1 MKSAGDISRPFIS
14 ISRSKPTS
22 EWHDT
27 YDEGYGLSSSRS
39 VCPERIFSRKGAAVH
54 WLRSSAPSYSVLC
67 RLTQIGQ

>member
-39 VCPERIFSRKGAAVH
+39 VCPERIFSAQRCG
-54 WLRSSAPSYSVLC
+54 RSLVALVCSI
-67 RLTQIGQ
+67 LTQSYAA